1 MPARSRKTLQ
11 QRPRGG
17 LFVQMHRLGIEFG
30 GKGKHLLTRDSAW
43 AECAEMAGRE
53 IFEGQHDLGIAARE
67 ARLWPLFAAISTP
80 QLACSRRVASIAV
93 SVLAADLAWGA
104 RWGLGPVPRPLVLVR
119 LRFELR
125 RGNDKCLNFGICFS
139 GTASSRPRSSRHFTG
154 W

>member
-67 ARLWPLFAAISTP
+67 ARLWPLFAAISTH

-104 RWGLGPVPRPLVLVR
+104 RWGLGPVRPLVLVR

-125 RGNDKCLNFGICFS
+125 RGERQMFEFRDLFQ
-139 GTASSRPRSSRHFTG
+139 